1 MKNSLKITQEVSLS
15 RISNLLCDALE
26 GGSNYWYMIEEQ
38 IKPTKIEFHESI
50 GSHSP
55 KLWAH
60 EYPLN
65 PGGALIISST
75 EEDDGKKYRLD
86 FKAVERGLKLFSESK
101 EMKHH
106 WADFINEN
114 EDGITA
120 DVFFQFC
127 VLGEV
132 IYG

>member
-1 MKNSLKITQEVSLS
+1 MKNTIKVTQEIQLS
-15 RISNLLCDALE
+15 DIAALLCDAIE
-26 GGSNYWYMIEEQ
+26 GGSNYWYMIEKEIQ
-38 IKPTKIEFHESI
+38 PTKIEFHEAI
-50 GSHSP
+50 GKDSP
-55 KLWAH
+55 KVWTH
-60 EYPLN
+60 EIPMN
-65 PGGALIISST
+65 PGGALIISSQ

-86 FKAVERGLKLFSESK
+86 SKAIERGLKLFSESK

-106 WADFINEN
+106 WTDFLK
-114 EDGITA
+114 EDTDGTTA